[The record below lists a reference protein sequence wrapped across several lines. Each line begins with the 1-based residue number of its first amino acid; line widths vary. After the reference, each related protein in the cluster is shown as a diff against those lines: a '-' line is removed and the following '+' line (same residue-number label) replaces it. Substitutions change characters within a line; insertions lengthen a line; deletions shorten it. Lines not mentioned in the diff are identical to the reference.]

1 MPTKN
6 AKYPMTATRMRT
18 DALALKRTVA
28 TLTARMAAARKDY
41 SDDAMRSAVLAAAIE
56 LERLA
61 TCLRAD
67 AMDVQSV
74 TNDDGYGW

>member
-1 MPTKN
+1 MPAKH
-6 AKYPMTATRMRT
+6 AKYPMTASRMRT

-41 SDDAMRSAVLAAAIE
+41 SDDAMRDAVRDAAIE

-67 AMDVQSV
+67 AIDVQSAA
-74 TNDDGYGW
+74 NDDGYGW